1 MLLEECPMI
10 PYRRSLQSGSM
21 SPELSTPSCS
31 DTSLAIRQLYGHSIA
46 KELLHATTSSKPNGS
61 TEADDEDDPEAW
73 SAEAYFTNANY
84 QGKKT
89 AFLLFINRSSFHL
102 SLHVKN

>member
-1 MLLEECPMI
+1 MFIDALQSI
-10 PYRRSLQSGSM
+10 LQSGSM

-46 KELLHATTSSKPNGS
+46 KELLHVTTSNSNDS
-61 TEADDEDDPEAW
+61 AEADDPEAW
-73 SAEAYFTNANY
+73 SAEAHFTNANY

-89 AFLLFINRSSFHL
+89 AFLLFINRPFLAVPMHSSRK
-102 SLHVKN
+102 S

>member
-1 MLLEECPMI
+1 MSLEKRPTI
-10 PYRRSLQSGSM
+10 PYMRSLQSGSL

-31 DTSLAIRQLYGHSIA
+31 DTSLAIRHLYGHSIA
-46 KELLHATTSSKPNGS
+46 KELLHVTTSSKSNGS
-61 TEADDEDDPEAW
+61 TEEGDVDDPEAW

-89 AFLLFINRSSFHL
+89 AFLLFINRPPSYPSF
-102 SLHVKN
+102 HVKN

>member
-1 MLLEECPMI
+1 
-10 PYRRSLQSGSM
+10 M

-46 KELLHATTSSKPNGS
+46 KELLHVTTSSKSSGGVATDN
-61 TEADDEDDPEAW
+61 ADDPEAW
-73 SAEAYFTNANY
+73 SAEVIFTNANY

-89 AFLLFINRSSFHL
+89 AFLLFINREHL
-102 SLHVKN
+102 AFVFAQG